1 MTSPMP
7 QHTTSEKPSGSA
19 SPLQGAG
26 TACGS
31 MNTPSQLTA
40 LDGRLGWLDLN
51 TRAPVVNQALSSMFS
66 AAMQDGTDAR
76 RAGRFLLSLWSPEQ
90 YPLDLSELGYFEREL
105 NYACRHLANFIIA
118 CQVSFRQLVTHSQ
131 MEPIIAAWGEEH
143 P

>member
-7 QHTTSEKPSGSA
+7 QHTSAKPSGSA
-19 SPLQGAG
+19 FPSQGANAG
-26 TACGS
+26 FAS
-31 MNTPSQLTA
+31 MSTPSQLTA

-51 TRAPVVNQALSSMFS
+51 TRAPVVNRALNTMFS
-66 AAMQDGTDAR
+66 AAMQDGTDAN

-90 YPLDLSELGYFEREL
+90 YPLDLNDLGFFEREL

-118 CQVSFRQLVTHSQ
+118 CQVSFRQLVTLSD

-143 P
+143 Q

>member
-7 QHTTSEKPSGSA
+7 QHTSAKPSGSA
-19 SPLQGAG
+19 FPSQGANAG
-26 TACGS
+26 FAS
-31 MNTPSQLTA
+31 MSTPSQLTA

-51 TRAPVVNQALSSMFS
+51 TRAPVVNRALNTMFS
-66 AAMQDGTDAR
+66 AAMQEGTDAN

-90 YPLDLSELGYFEREL
+90 YPLDLNDLGFFEREL

-118 CQVSFRQLVTHSQ
+118 CQVSFRQLVTLSD

-143 P
+143 Q

>member
-7 QHTTSEKPSGSA
+7 QHTSAKPSGSA
-19 SPLQGAG
+19 FPSQGANAG
-26 TACGS
+26 FAS
-31 MNTPSQLTA
+31 MSTPSQLTA

-51 TRAPVVNQALSSMFS
+51 TRAPVVNRALNTMFS
-66 AAMQDGTDAR
+66 AAMQDGTDAN
-76 RAGRFLLSLWSPEQ
+76 RAGRFLLSLWSPDQ
-90 YPLDLSELGYFEREL
+90 YPLDLNDLGFFEREL

-118 CQVSFRQLVTHSQ
+118 CQVSFRQLVTQSQ

>member
-7 QHTTSEKPSGSA
+7 QHTSAKPSGSA
-19 SPLQGAG
+19 FPSQGANAG
-26 TACGS
+26 FAS
-31 MNTPSQLTA
+31 MSTPSQLTA

-51 TRAPVVNQALSSMFS
+51 TRAPVVNRALNTMFS
-66 AAMQDGTDAR
+66 AAMQDGTDAN

-90 YPLDLSELGYFEREL
+90 YHLDLNALGFFEREL

-118 CQVSFRQLVTHSQ
+118 CQVSFRQLVTLSD

-143 P
+143 Q